1 MPESLSSPAHT
12 ASPEEK
18 AKRFYR
24 TGPDH
29 RPDGEHCDFI
39 QLRRRFDF
47 RSIEIGRWVTQKEK
61 QAAAGRFYDA
71 LCDLMLILGVPESVI
86 SMRGTLALH
95 YGTGGRP
102 GVAAHYAPNQRAFAL
117 AKNAGPGSI
126 AHEWFHALDHYLAD
140 KAFMTASGIQFASS
154 LWLNQGAGEQ
164 DLIPHTLNRK
174 LSDCFSAVM
183 LDSSGEQPSEL
194 FRCSLLADKAA
205 GLNYYSQPE
214 ELCARA
220 FEAFVQDS
228 SLKNNFLVKG
238 TKASFEAQHGLY
250 PAGEERTRIN
260 QAFHDYF
267 HRLGRAVIAQES
279 RQRT

>member
-1 MPESLSSPAHT
+1 MPESRSKPYKTQLT
-12 ASPEEK
+12 DEK

-29 RPDGEHCDFI
+29 RPKGEYCDFI

-47 RSIEIGRWVTQKEK
+47 RSIELGRWVTEKEK
-61 QAAAGRFYDA
+61 QDAAGRFYDA
-71 LCDLMLILGVPESVI
+71 LCDLMLILQVPESVI
-86 SMRGTLALH
+86 SMRGSLALH

-140 KAFMTASGIQFASS
+140 KAFITASGIRFASG
-154 LWLNQGAGEQ
+154 LWLDQGAGEQ
-164 DLIPHTLNRK
+164 DLIPHAINQK
-174 LSDCFSAVM
+174 LSACFAAVM
-183 LDSSGEQPSEL
+183 LDESGEQPSEL
-194 FRCSLLADKAA
+194 FRCSLLADQVADI
-205 GLNYYSQPE
+205 NYYSQPE

-220 FEAFVQDS
+220 FEAFVQDAPI
-228 SLKNNFLVKG
+228 KNNFLVKG

-250 PAGEERTRIN
+250 PSGAERARIN
-260 QAFHDYF
+260 HAFREYF
-267 HRLGRAVIAQES
+267 SLLGRAVKAQEE
-279 RQRT
+279 RA